1 MHVVDVGQGT
11 PLVALHGFGVDHRI
25 LIGLDATFEAA
36 GGWRRLYPDL
46 PGTAQT
52 PIGDAASTADVVG
65 LVSQMLDEQ
74 VGTEPFAIL
83 GSSWGGLIARQ
94 IAHERRSQVLGLALL
109 VPLVVADPESRDA
122 PDRVVLHEDPE
133 AAGSLGELRAEYE
146 AMSVV
151 QSPENVELW
160 SQYVWS
166 GAEGIDTVGQER
178 IRERYGVEPVPE
190 ERWPEPFLMP
200 TLNLYRTP
208 GPRHRV
214 PRRGSTPC
222 SATGSNG
229 SAPSSDIPHASVAHA
244 MSERAG
250 APVWHRRGCRSRER
264 SWVHPRARR
273 PPRR

>member
-1 MHVVDVGQGT
+1 MHVVDVGRGT

-25 LIGLDATFEAA
+25 LIGLDAAFEAA

-151 QSPENVELW
+151 QSSENVELW

-190 ERWPEPFLMP
+190 ERWPEPFLTP
-200 TLNLYRTP
+200 TLI
-208 GPRHRV
+208 
-214 PRRGSTPC
+214 C
-222 SATGSNG
+222 TGRQDHVTG
-229 SAPSSDIPHASVAHA
+229 FRDAWRLLDHY
-244 MSERAG
+244 
-250 APVWHRRGCRSRER
+250 
-264 SWVHPRARR
+264 PRATFATLDSAGHNVHLDR
-273 PPRR
+273 PSPVNALLRDWLERIRAEQ